1 MGKIRWQCNDVK
13 GSHWKEKWPWVK
25 YLSPLCWIHACP
37 HWLSDKYILWFSRA
51 DVDPLSGLL
60 HWTPDIYIFI
70 FYLLWSCCYYHCLV
84 LGFPRPSL
92 WHNTILIPPPSSS
105 LAWSLSNAFP
115 WTVNQ
120 SIVFSIWA
128 WLWHSFIFKQS
139 FLCKKKKK
147 KNCLKNGCTKNTHT
161 HTQNIWV
168 MWRFVCKKSRFRTWN
183 HVISMHERL
192 CSGDNVVHVLICNVR
207 KNI

>member
-13 GSHWKEKWPWVK
+13 GSHWKEKWPRVK

-92 WHNTILIPPPSSS
+92 WHNTILIPPP
-105 LAWSLSNAFP
+105 LHPLHEVYQMPFHGLWINPLCF
-115 WTVNQ
+115 Q
-120 SIVFSIWA
+120 SEHGFGI
-128 WLWHSFIFKQS
+128 HSFSNKVS
-139 FLCKKKKK
+139 FARKRRKKIVWRMDVRK
-147 KNCLKNGCTKNTHT
+147 THT